1 MEEDVRFR
9 EKIGIV
15 TGAGS
20 GFGYEIARR
29 FAQEGGRVVIVDL
42 NVAAGEEAVAKI
54 GAAGDAAVFCEAD
67 VATRAGADKMVEAAI
82 SEFGGLDVL
91 VNNAG
96 VPQRP
101 CYFADLDE
109 ERYDRMF
116 AVNAK
121 AIYLSA
127 VAALGAFKERGG
139 GVIVN
144 TTSIGGTRPRP
155 GMSAYAASKAAANTI
170 TKALALE
177 LAPDKIRVNAVAPVA
192 GDTPMLSEFM
202 GGQESGDKRKA
213 FIDSVPLGRLSTP
226 QDVAAAILFLA
237 SDEAS
242 LITGAELAVD
252 GGRGV

>member
-1 MEEDVRFR
+1 MRF
-9 EKIGIV
+9 KDKVGIV
-15 TGAGS
+15 TGSAS
-20 GFGYEIARR
+20 GFGFEIARR
-29 FAQEGGRVVIVDL
+29 FAEEGGSVVVVDL
-42 NVAAGEEAVAKI
+42 NPEAGERAAAKI
-54 GAAGDAAVFCEAD
+54 SDAGHKSVFCEAD
-67 VATRAGADKMVEAAI
+67 VATRAGADAMVKAAVD
-82 SEFGGLDVL
+82 SFGGLDVL

-101 CYFADLDE
+101 CHFAALDE
-109 ERYDRMF
+109 NHYDLMF

-127 VAALGAFKERGG
+127 AAALSAFKSGGG

-144 TTSIGGTRPRP
+144 TTSIGGSRPRP
-155 GMSAYAASKAAANTI
+155 GMSAYAASKAAANAI

-177 LAPDKIRVNAVAPVA
+177 MASDNVRVNAVAPVA

-202 GGQESGDKRKA
+202 GGEPSEDKRQA
-213 FIDSVPLGRLSTP
+213 FVNSVPLGRLSTP
-226 QDVAAAILFLA
+226 QDVASAILFLA